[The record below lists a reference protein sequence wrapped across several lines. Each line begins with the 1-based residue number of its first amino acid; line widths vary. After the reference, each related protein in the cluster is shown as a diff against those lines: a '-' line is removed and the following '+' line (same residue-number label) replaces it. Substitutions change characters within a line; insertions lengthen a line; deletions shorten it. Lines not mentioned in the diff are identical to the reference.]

1 MRKNRSKVRDG
12 DIAPDFTL
20 PDQSGNLVRLSDL
33 LGHKTI
39 VLYFYPKD
47 ETPGCVLEARA
58 FRDRYEEFTAQGAE
72 VVGVSSD
79 SVKSHR
85 RFIQRHALP
94 FRLLSD
100 RDNTVRALYGVE
112 RTLGL
117 LPGRVT
123 YVIDRTGVVR
133 QVYSS
138 QLLPTRHSRE
148 ALSVLATLAEQP
160 T

>member
-1 MRKNRSKVRDG
+1 MRKSRNKVRGG

-20 PDQSGNLVRLSDL
+20 PDQSGNLVRLRDL
-33 LGHKTI
+33 LGHKTV

-72 VVGVSSD
+72 VLGVSSD

-85 RFIQRHALP
+85 RFIGRPAAP

-100 RDNTVRALYGVE
+100 RDHTLRRLYGVE
-112 RTLGL
+112 RTAG
-117 LPGRVT
+117 
-123 YVIDRTGVVR
+123 
-133 QVYSS
+133 
-138 QLLPTRHSRE
+138 
-148 ALSVLATLAEQP
+148 VLAGLVAY
-160 T
+160 